1 MYINP
6 EFDLKLAPTTPPTP
20 TIEIAMVSSTNDV
33 VFQRRNK
40 QIEDAID
47 AQNLKQALQLIEKRI
62 KKGEGTRFLNV
73 GSIVLLVLAAGC
85 NLCGRIIYYIPLLI
99 EMAQLIGMES
109 AYPLPP
115 YRRISPP
122 TWCRGDPRVMQ
133 GRTTRD
139 GP

>member
-1 MYINP
+1 
-6 EFDLKLAPTTPPTP
+6 
-20 TIEIAMVSSTNDV
+20 MVSSTNDV

-47 AQNLKQALQLIEKRI
+47 AQNLKQALQLIDKRI
-62 KKGEGTRFLNV
+62 KKGEDTRFLNV
-73 GSIVLLVLAAGC
+73 GSSVLSVLAAGC
-85 NLCGRIIYYIPLLI
+85 NLCGRVIYYISLLI
-99 EMAQLIGMES
+99 EMVQLIGMES